1 MSQAVVSPAAGRRVG
16 FLGGAFDPPHRA
28 HRALAQAALSHLQ
41 LDELR
46 IVPTGQ
52 AWHKPRT
59 LTPGVHRLAM
69 VGLALGDLPGAVVD
83 RCELDRSGPSYTV
96 DTLEQWRSGH
106 PGDALFLIIGADQAR
121 ALPTW
126 HRWQHLLTIATICV
140 AERPE
145 STWLAARNN
154 AQNAPQAIAPLRGRD
169 AGFGSW
175 RTLPMPAMPL
185 SATAIRQ
192 RLAAGQDVAEWVT
205 EPVARYIA
213 LHRLYQRP

>member
-1 MSQAVVSPAAGRRVG
+1 MSRAVVRPAAGRRVG

-28 HRALAQAALSHLQ
+28 HRALAQAALCHLQ

-52 AWHKPRT
+52 AWHKPRA

-69 VGLALGDLPGAVVD
+69 VGLALGDLPGVVVD

-96 DTLEQWRSGH
+96 DTLERWRSQH
-106 PGDALFLIIGADQAR
+106 PADALFLIIGADQAR

-126 HRWQHLLTIATICV
+126 HRWQQLLTLATICV

-145 STWLAARNN
+145 STGPAGQND
-154 AQNAPQAIAPLRGRD
+154 AQNAPGSGAAFPGLAAGSGR
-169 AGFGSW
+169 W
-175 RTLPMPAMPL
+175 QTLPMPAMPL
-185 SATAIRQ
+185 SATAIRE
-192 RLAAGQDVAEWVT
+192 RLAAGQEVAEWVA

-213 LHRLYQRP
+213 RHRLYQRP